1 MVPDLFRPGDL
12 GPPPSDRSAAFM
24 NPLVA
29 AGRHPLLF
37 LLPIVVL
44 LAVAV
49 ALGLQRHPL
58 YTAQAQLSVG
68 RLDVNAQAI
77 PGYVQASDELAG
89 TYSRVLDAAQV
100 IDPAARKLGRS
111 PAYVQAHVSAS
122 PLAVSQ
128 IIVVQATGSTSH
140 GAIALVNLVTN
151 SLAAYVATLNNAA
164 SGASAS
170 LLSNYHAVASQLQRA
185 QNLVGRLQAAH
196 PHPMGSQISA
206 LNAAQAQVSIA
217 QLRVNAIGTGYVNAQ
232 QALPGGNSAQVLAA
246 ASVASSDRRHTLE
259 LLLVSAAVAGIV
271 LGLVLASLRARSR
284 AKYR

>member
-1 MVPDLFRPGDL
+1 
-12 GPPPSDRSAAFM
+12 M

-49 ALGLQRHPL
+49 ALGLQRHPV

-77 PGYVQASDELAG
+77 PGYVQASEQLAG

-100 IDPAARKLGRS
+100 IDPVAKQLGRS
-111 PAYVQAHVSAS
+111 PAYVLAHVSAS

-128 IIVVQATGSTSH
+128 IIVVQTTGSSPHQAVT
-140 GAIALVNLVTN
+140 LVNLVTN
-151 SLAAYVATLNNAA
+151 SVAAYVRTLNNAT
-164 SGASAS
+164 SGVSSS
-170 LLSNYHAVASQLQRA
+170 LLSNYHDAASRLQRA
-185 QNLVGRLQAAH
+185 QNLVGRLQARH
-196 PHPMGSQISA
+196 PNPRGAQLSA

-217 QLRVNAIGTGYVNAQ
+217 QLQVNAIGAGYVNAQ
-232 QALPGGNSAQVLAA
+232 QGLPGGNSAQVLAA
-246 ASVASSDRRHTLE
+246 ASTATSDRRHTLE
-259 LLLVSAAVAGIV
+259 LLLISAVVAGIV
-271 LGLVLASLRARSR
+271 LGLALASLRARSR
-284 AKYR
+284 FRRASFR